1 MSIKKTHSSSVKKKH
16 KKPGAKP
23 RVQEIGKSETEIKA
37 DIMLLVSVNWSEDD
51 IAKVFGLTHKEL
63 KSKYQYELEN
73 GLELE
78 KAKLM
83 KALRRK
89 AHTGDVPACRLLISL
104 GDESS
109 FLRKGLSARRG
120 AAAPMRPIKPEK
132 IIAKKVSEPKLGKK
146 QEQVLAAKA
155 GHKGTTWDD
164 HLKH

>member
-1 MSIKKTHSSSVKKKH
+1 MTRKIPKKGKKV
-16 KKPGAKP
+16 PGPKT
-23 RVQEIGKSETEIKA
+23 RVQEIGKSEAEIKA

-63 KSKYQYELEN
+63 KSKYQYELDN

-89 AHTGDVPACRLLISL
+89 AHTGDVSACRLLISL

-109 FLRKGLSARRG
+109 FLRKR
-120 AAAPMRPIKPEK
+120 AAARPVQPLPEPKK
-132 IIAKKVSEPKLGKK
+132 IVAKKLAEPKLGKK
-146 QEQVLAAKA
+146 EQDLVAAKA
-155 GHKGTTWDD
+155 GHKGTAWED